1 MKKIIAP
8 IDFSENAENAA
19 LFAANLAQFY
29 GASLWLYHTYEIA
42 IPVSSFGYP
51 LITPGEMYNAA
62 WSTMEMYKERISAS
76 LQTPIDIHIITEN
89 AVFTTGLS
97 TLCDE
102 LKPDMVVMGITGK
115 NALAR
120 LVIGSNTIKVIQ
132 HILYPVM
139 VIPPKATFI
148 PIRKIGFAC
157 DYEKVIVTTPI
168 EPLKKLVHDFN
179 AALFVLNIVYSDNT
193 SPAENIEET
202 MHISELLKDLK
213 PEYHT
218 ILTGDVVYGIN
229 YFAEKQRLD
238 LVVVMPKK
246 HNIVEMLF
254 TRDKTNDLLYHT
266 HIPVLCMH
274 E

>member
-1 MKKIIAP
+1 MKNIIAP
-8 IDFSENAENAA
+8 IDFSETAENAA
-19 LFAANLAQFY
+19 IFAGNLAAFY
-29 GASLWLYHTYEIA
+29 GADLWLYHTYEIT

-51 LITPGEMYNAA
+51 FISPSEMHYAA
-62 WSTMEMYKERISAS
+62 EHELEEYKARVQSAIR
-76 LQTPIDIHIITEN
+76 TPINIYIRAEDSSLTD
-89 AVFTTGLS
+89 GLAS
-97 TLCDE
+97 LCDE
-102 LKPDMVVMGITGK
+102 IKPDMVVMGITGK

-120 LVIGSNTIKVIQ
+120 LVVGSNTIKIIQ
-132 HILYPVM
+132 HLTYPVL
-139 VIPPKATFI
+139 VVPPKAEFI

-179 AALFVLNIVYSDNT
+179 ATLFVLNIVFSNIT
-193 SPAENIEET
+193 SSADKIEES
-202 MHISELLKDLK
+202 MDISNLLKEFK

-218 ILTGDVVYGIN
+218 ILTEDVVYGIN
-229 YFAEKQRLD
+229 WFADKQKLD

-246 HNIVEMLF
+246 NNLLEKIF
-254 TRDKTNDLLYHT
+254 SRNKTKDLLYHT

>member
-8 IDFSENAENAA
+8 VDFSETAENAA
-19 LFAANLAQFY
+19 VFAANLSEFY
-29 GASLWLYHTYEIA
+29 GASLWLYHTFEIA

-51 LITPGEMYNAA
+51 LITPGEMHNAA
-62 WSTMEMYKERISAS
+62 LAEMEKYKERILAS
-76 LQTPIDIHIITEN
+76 LKTPIDIKIIAEN
-89 AVFTTGLS
+89 ELFTTGLS
-97 TLCDE
+97 QLCE
-102 LKPDMVVMGITGK
+102 QLQPDLVVMGITGK

-120 LVIGSNTIKVIQ
+120 LVIGSNTLKIIE
-132 HILYPVM
+132 HIHYPVL
-139 VIPPKATFI
+139 VIPPKAVFI

-179 AALFVLNIVYSDNT
+179 AALFVLNIVYADKS
-193 SPAENIEET
+193 SPADNLEATMNI
-202 MHISELLKDLK
+202 SKLLKDLK

-218 ILTGDVVYGIN
+218 ILTEDVVEGIN
-229 YFAEKQRLD
+229 YFADKQRLD

-254 TRDKTNDLLYHT
+254 TGNKTKDLLYHT